1 MSLSVRLAVH
11 EDAAA
16 IAPLVT
22 QLGYPSAA
30 AEVEARLARLKD
42 HPDIRAYVAEQDGRM
57 LGIVGVMVFP
67 AFHRDGLHGYI
78 TALVVDEAARGAG
91 VGGALLKVAEGWF
104 AERGVKR
111 VNLTTALHREDAHAF
126 YEKHGYTFT
135 GKRFSKV
142 L

>member
-1 MSLSVRLAVH
+1 MKVAVRRAVH
-11 EDAAA
+11 ADAAA

-30 AEVEARLARLKD
+30 VEVEARLARLKD
-42 HPDIRAYVAEQDGRM
+42 HPDIRAYVAEQAGAV
-57 LGIVGVMVFP
+57 LGIVGLMVFP

-78 TALVVDEAARGAG
+78 TALVVDEKVRGTG
-91 VGGALLKVAEGWF
+91 VGGALLEVAEAWF

-111 VNLTTALHREDAHAF
+111 VNLTTALHREDAHGF
-126 YEKHGYTFT
+126 YEKLGYTNT
-135 GKRFSKV
+135 GKRFTKI

>member
-1 MSLSVRLAVH
+1 MNVTVRLAAH
-11 EDAAA
+11 ADAAA
-16 IAPLVT
+16 IAPLVS

-42 HPDIRAYVAEQDGRM
+42 HPDIRAYVAEQAGKP
-57 LGIVGVMVFP
+57 VGMVGLMVFP

-78 TALVVDEAARGAG
+78 TALVVDEKIRGTG
-91 VGGALLKVAEGWF
+91 VGGVLLEAAEAWF

-111 VNLTTALHREDAHAF
+111 VSLTTALHREDAHVF
-126 YEKHGYTFT
+126 YEKHGYTYT
-135 GKRFSKV
+135 GKRFTKI

>member
-1 MSLSVRLAVH
+1 MNVNVRLAVH

-42 HPDIRAYVAEQDGRM
+42 HPDIRAYVAEQDGTVV
-57 LGIVGVMVFP
+57 GIVGLMVFP

-78 TALVVDEAARGAG
+78 TALVVDENARGAG
-91 VGGALLKVAEGWF
+91 VGGALLEVAERWF

-111 VNLTTALHREDAHAF
+111 VSLTTALHREDAHVF
-126 YEKHGYTFT
+126 YEKHGYTYT
-135 GKRFSKV
+135 GKRFTKI